1 MDREIAIRA
10 GEYTRELPGA
20 VVTVVAPRDV
30 YADEIGRAL
39 ARLVRSVEDGDTD
52 EEGRPGEKVA

>member
-1 MDREIAIRA
+1 MDREIAIHA
-10 GEYTRELPGA
+10 GTYTREFPGA

-30 YADEIGRAL
+30 YADEIGRAF
-39 ARLVRSVEDGDTD
+39 ARLVRSVEDGTGN

>member
-10 GEYTRELPGA
+10 GDYTREFPGA

-30 YADEIGRAL
+30 YADEIGRAF
-39 ARLVRSVEDGDTD
+39 AQLVRSVDDGDAD
-52 EEGRPGEKVA
+52 EKGRPGEKVA